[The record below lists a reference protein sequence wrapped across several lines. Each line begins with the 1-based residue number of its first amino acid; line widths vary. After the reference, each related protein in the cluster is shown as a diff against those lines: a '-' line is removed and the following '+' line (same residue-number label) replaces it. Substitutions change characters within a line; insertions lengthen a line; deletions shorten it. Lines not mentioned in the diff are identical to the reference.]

1 MDKLVASLNDGHE
14 TRRQSGTATAEASV
28 AHSDATGAG
37 AEEVQIPLP
46 PKSNDGPK
54 SLEIDD
60 QREDKAEG
68 KERPASAEY
77 VYLCIRQK
85 RHKIKLVPEDIRL
98 KGVDQDAFTSI
109 RNAYHANKASW
120 WRLNKLSH
128 VEFKRVSCMTCER
141 IYRLLIRTKF
151 RMYQQDYVDIGEGEE
166 EMPICGEKCK
176 DGCGNGC
183 IGYWYSP
190 ARIET
195 MPPIPKKAMVELL
208 ESPEC
213 FAAKNWRA
221 ALQKRQ
227 NPLHLG
233 QLHLQDGWGL
243 DFKDKVCSWPI
254 VSVQILAIVA
264 ALVVAISLGVGEEK
278 RLSSVLS
285 GGFIL
290 AIGQSLATLMQNWAE
305 RNLGETSKVKEKG

>member
-1 MDKLVASLNDGHE
+1 MDQLVVSLNNGHE
-14 TRRQSGTATAEASV
+14 TRRQSGTATTATSV
-28 AHSDATGAG
+28 AHPDATG
-37 AEEVQIPLP
+37 AEEVQTLP
-46 PKSNDGPK
+46 PKSNNGPS

-60 QREDKAEG
+60 QREIKAEQKG
-68 KERPASAEY
+68 RPASAEY

-109 RNAYHANKASW
+109 RSAYQANKASW
-120 WRLNKLSH
+120 WRLNTLSH
-128 VEFKRVSCMTCER
+128 VEFKRVSSTTCKP
-141 IYRLLIRTKF
+141 IHKLLIHTQF
-151 RMYQQDYVDIGEGEE
+151 RMYQQDYVDISEGEE

-176 DGCGNGC
+176 EGCGNGC

-190 ARIET
+190 ARIEM

-213 FAAKNWRA
+213 FATKNWRA
-221 ALQKRQ
+221 ALPKRH

-243 DFKDKVCSWPI
+243 DFKDEVCSWPI
-254 VSVQILAIVA
+254 VSVQVLAIVA
-264 ALVVAISLGVGEEK
+264 AIVVAISFGVEDEK

-290 AIGQSLATLMQNWAE
+290 AIGQSVATLMQKWAE
-305 RNLGETSKVKEKG
+305 RNLGETPKVKEKG